1 MLTLYWIA
9 LLVGGFFVGLSLVG
23 GDADAGDTDLD
34 FDADADLDLDLD
46 ADAGDVASGGGFS
59 AGDLISLR
67 AVLLLA
73 AAFGLTGVLL
83 HYLGTAEP
91 LAAMLA
97 AVTGLVVAV
106 GGTYTI
112 KTIGQAHV
120 SADTG
125 VDALLIGR
133 TARVV
138 VPFGVEDRGAVVVT
152 TGAGRHRVRASSL
165 GGPDTFAPGDE
176 VVVVQMEDGIARVVR
191 PGGELPMDEPASVVP
206 RVRLSE

>member
-9 LLVGGFFVGLSLVG
+9 LLVGGFFVGLSLFG
-23 GDADAGDTDLD
+23 GDADAGDADLD
-34 FDADADLDLDLD
+34 FDADADLDLDLDLD

-67 AVLLLA
+67 AVLLLS

-83 HYLGTAEP
+83 HYLGTSEP
-91 LAAMLA
+91 LVAILA
-97 AVTGLVVAV
+97 AATGLIVSA
-106 GGTYTI
+106 GGTYAI
-112 KTIGQAHV
+112 KTIGHAHV

-152 TGAGRHRVRASSL
+152 TGAGRHRVRAASL
-165 GGPDTFAPGDE
+165 GGPDTFELGDE
-176 VVVVQMEDGIARVVR
+176 VVVVQMEDGIAQVR
-191 PGGELPMDEPASVVP
+191 IAN
-206 RVRLSE
+206 